1 MFGKQRKKRAVE
13 EVNSSSMADIAFLL
27 LIFFLVSTTI
37 VNEKAVKIILP
48 PAKNDQPPKDL
59 PERNVFKVLL
69 NSKNLILVEDEIM
82 EVGQIKEAAKE
93 FIDNKN
99 RKNLPTLSVSPK
111 DAVIS
116 FKTDRGTTHGNY
128 IAVLDQL
135 KAAYNELRAEY
146 LGIPVKDYLK
156 LDKDDPTDNEKL
168 DEANKAYPMN
178 LSEAEPTNFEE
189 Y

>member
-69 NSKNLILVEDEIM
+69 NSQNRLLVEEDVM
-82 EVGQIKEAAKE
+82 EVDQLKEAAKD
-93 FIDNKN
+93 FIDNAN
-99 RKNLPTLSVSPK
+99 RKNLETLSESPQK
-111 DAVIS
+111 AVIS

-128 IAVLDQL
+128 IAVLDKL
-135 KAAYNELRAEY
+135 KAAYNELRAEH
-146 LGIPVKDYLK
+146 LGIPLKDYLK
-156 LDKDDPTDNEKL
+156 LDKNDPSDNEMLNK
-168 DEANKAYPMN
+168 ANSAYPMN